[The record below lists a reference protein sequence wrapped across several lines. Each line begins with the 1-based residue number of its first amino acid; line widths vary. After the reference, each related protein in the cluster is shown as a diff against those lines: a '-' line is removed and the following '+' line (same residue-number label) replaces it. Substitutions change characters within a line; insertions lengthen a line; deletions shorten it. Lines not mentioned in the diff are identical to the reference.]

1 MAYSFFF
8 FFLLFYCGR
17 DTCKHYVMAFGAYTK
32 AKIHGF
38 LKASGHVFV
47 MLFCFGSWLLLSTG
61 TGAIEMVAGSGCC
74 FLYYHFCFLH
84 FSVCGAGM
92 ESVLQITCEVWS

>member
-38 LKASGHVFV
+38 LKGVV
-47 MLFCFGSWLLLSTG
+47 LGFCYCYCCCCLSFWIVAALEYG
-61 TGAIEMVAGSGCC
+61 TGSIEMVAGLGCC
-74 FLYYHFCFLH
+74 FLYYYFCFLH
-84 FSVCGAGM
+84 FSD
-92 ESVLQITCEVWS
+92 